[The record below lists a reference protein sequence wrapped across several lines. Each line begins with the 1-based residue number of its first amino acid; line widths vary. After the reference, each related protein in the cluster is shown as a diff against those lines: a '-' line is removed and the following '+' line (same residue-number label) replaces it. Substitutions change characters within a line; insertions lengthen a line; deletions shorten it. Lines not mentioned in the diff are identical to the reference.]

1 MDSLTHIVVGAVLGD
16 AIVDK
21 EFGKRAMFLGA
32 IAQSAPDIDFLASF
46 WMDPI
51 SNLLA
56 HRGFTHSILFC
67 LMATPVLALIAERV
81 HRPHNISFMKWCG
94 FFGILIF
101 GHIFLDAFN
110 NYGVG
115 WYEPFNHYRVSFNT
129 VFVADPLFSIWPTIS
144 FVAILILPR
153 KSHRRK
159 FWIVIGLGLT
169 AVYLLYCVSNKT
181 KINYEVSTSLKEQKI
196 PYRRYFTTPIAFN
209 NFLWYVV
216 ADVKDGFYIGYRS
229 VFDSKSKIDFEYFPK
244 NDNLLEKMDEDEN
257 LQKLIR
263 FSQGYY
269 TAEKWHDTL
278 VFNDLRF
285 GQIAGWYNPRERFAF
300 HYFIEY
306 PDAND
311 LVVQRGRLA
320 KWNRE
325 TFTALINRIKG
336 N

>member
-1 MDSLTHIVVGAVLGD
+1 MDSLTHIVIGAVVGD

-51 SNLLA
+51 NDLLA

-67 LMATPVLALIAERV
+67 LLVTPFLALIAERI
-81 HRPHNISFMKWCG
+81 HRPHNISFLKWCE

-101 GHIFLDAFN
+101 LHIFLDAFN
-110 NYGVG
+110 NYGIG
-115 WYEPFNHYRVSFNT
+115 WFEPFSHYRVSFNT

-159 FWIVIGLGLT
+159 FWIVIGMGLT
-169 AVYLLYCVSNKT
+169 TVYLLYCTSNKF
-181 KINYEVSTSLKEQKI
+181 KLKYDVYKSLKEQNI
-196 PYRRYFTTPIAFN
+196 PHDRYFTTPAAFN
-209 NFLWYVV
+209 NFLWYIVV
-216 ADVKDGFYIGYRS
+216 DNKKGFYIGYRS
-229 VFDSKSKIDFEYFPK
+229 VFDSQSKIDYTYFPK
-244 NDNLLEKMDEDEN
+244 NDQLLDRIDEDEN

-263 FSQGYY
+263 FSKGYY
-269 TAEKWHDTL
+269 TVEKWKDTL

-285 GQIAGWYNPRERFAF
+285 GQVAGWYNPKNPFAF
-300 HYFIEY
+300 HFFINHPE
-306 PDAND
+306 ANAM
-311 LVVQRGRLA
+311 VVQRGRFA
-320 KWNRE
+320 QWNKE
-325 TFTALINRIKG
+325 TIESLIKRIKG

>member
-1 MDSLTHIVVGAVLGD
+1 MDSLTHIVLGAVVGD

-51 SNLLA
+51 NNLLA

-67 LMATPVLALIAERV
+67 LMATPFLALIAERV
-81 HRPHNISFMKWCG
+81 HRPHDISFWKWCE

-101 GHIFLDAFN
+101 LHIFLDAFN

-115 WYEPFNHYRVSFNT
+115 WFEPFSHYRVSFNT

-153 KSHRRK
+153 KSRRRK
-159 FWIVIGLGLT
+159 FWIVIGMGLT
-169 AVYLLYCVSNKT
+169 AVYLLYCTTNKF
-181 KINYEVSTSLKEQKI
+181 KLKYDVYQSMKQQNI
-196 PYRRYFTTPIAFN
+196 PHYRYFTTPAAFN
-209 NFLWYVV
+209 NFLWYIVV
-216 ADVKDGFYIGYRS
+216 DDKKGFYVGYRS
-229 VFDSKSKIDFEYFPK
+229 VFDSKSRIDFTYFPK
-244 NDNLLEKMDEDEN
+244 NDHLLDRIDEN
-257 LQKLIR
+257 EDLQKLIR
-263 FSQGYY
+263 FSKGYY
-269 TAEKWHDTL
+269 TVEKWKDTL

-285 GQIAGWYNPRERFAF
+285 GQIAGWHDPKNPFAF
-300 HYFIEY
+300 HFFLNHSE
-306 PDAND
+306 ANEM
-311 LVVQRGRLA
+311 VVQRGRFA
-320 KWNRE
+320 QWNRE
-325 TFTALINRIKG
+325 TVHSLIERIKG

>member
-1 MDSLTHIVVGAVLGD
+1 MDSLTHIVIGAVVGD

-51 SNLLA
+51 NNLLA

-67 LMATPVLALIAERV
+67 LMATPFLALIAERV
-81 HRPHNISFMKWCG
+81 HRPHNISFWKWCE

-101 GHIFLDAFN
+101 LHIFLDAFN
-110 NYGVG
+110 NYGIG
-115 WYEPFNHYRVSFNT
+115 WFEPFSHYRVSFNT

-159 FWIVIGLGLT
+159 FWIIIGMGLT
-169 AVYLLYCVSNKT
+169 TVYLLYCTSNKF
-181 KINYEVSTSLKEQKI
+181 KLKYDVYKSLKEQNI
-196 PYRRYFTTPIAFN
+196 PHHRYFTTPTAFN
-209 NFLWYVV
+209 NFLWYIVV
-216 ADVKDGFYIGYRS
+216 DDKKGFYIGYRS
-229 VFDSKSKIDFEYFPK
+229 VFDSQSKIDYTYFPK
-244 NDNLLEKMDEDEN
+244 NDHLLDRIDEDEN

-263 FSQGYY
+263 FSKGYY
-269 TAEKWHDTL
+269 TVEKWKDTL

-285 GQIAGWYNPRERFAF
+285 GQVAGWHDPKNPFAF
-300 HYFIEY
+300 HFFLNRPE
-306 PDAND
+306 AND
-311 LVVQRGRLA
+311 MVVQRGRFA
-320 KWNRE
+320 QWNKE
-325 TFTALINRIKG
+325 TIQSLIKRIKG

>member
-1 MDSLTHIVVGAVLGD
+1 MDSLTHIVIGAVVGD

-51 SNLLA
+51 NDLLA

-67 LMATPVLALIAERV
+67 LLATPFFALIAERV
-81 HRPHNISFMKWCG
+81 HRPHNISFWKWCE

-101 GHIFLDAFN
+101 LHIFLDAFN
-110 NYGVG
+110 NYGTG
-115 WYEPFNHYRVSFNT
+115 WFEPFSHYRISFNT

-159 FWIVIGLGLT
+159 FWIVIGMGLT
-169 AVYLLYCVSNKT
+169 TVYLLYCVSNKF
-181 KINYEVSTSLKEQKI
+181 KVKYDVYRSLKEQKI
-196 PYRRYFTTPIAFN
+196 PHDRYFTTPSAFN
-209 NFLWYVV
+209 NFLWYIVV
-216 ADVKDGFYIGYRS
+216 DNKKGFYIGYRS
-229 VFDSKSKIDFEYFPK
+229 VFDSKSQIDYTYFPK
-244 NDNLLEKMDEDEN
+244 NDQFLDHIDENEN

-269 TAEKWHDTL
+269 TVEKWGDSL

-285 GQIAGWYNPRERFAF
+285 GQVAGWYNPKNPFAF
-300 HYFIEY
+300 HFFLNHLE
-306 PDAND
+306 AND
-311 LVVQRGRLA
+311 LVVQRGRFA
-320 KWNRE
+320 QWNKE
-325 TFTALINRIKG
+325 TIQSLIKRIKG